1 MFFNRGS
8 VERKRRRV
16 RPNKIKKRELNDICN
31 HYRCIFWALSAS
43 KIICGWGSAP
53 NPTGFDLECSPRPTS
68 LLPPLQEPPSFGLEF
83 HGVPRVDRF
92 LPMPMGSVSNQN
104 CCKKSSTSKKTLKNT
119 DLGNDVVWNLL
130 VWCMNIC
137 NTILIHFQK
146 DILLRHSNCY
156 CFIWEWYTIPTINH
170 HWLSLSVSGCVRVF
184 LIQSESS
191 TTFRSRRQMFHD
203 VSLPAAKV
211 HVTFFPMNES
221 CKTFSFPEAKF
232 ACGSES
238 SSEGSSWLP

>member
-1 MFFNRGS
+1 
-8 VERKRRRV
+8 
-16 RPNKIKKRELNDICN
+16 
-31 HYRCIFWALSAS
+31 
-43 KIICGWGSAP
+43 
-53 NPTGFDLECSPRPTS
+53 
-68 LLPPLQEPPSFGLEF
+68 
-83 HGVPRVDRF
+83 
-92 LPMPMGSVSNQN
+92 MGSVSNQN
-104 CCKKSSTSKKTLKNT
+104 CCKKSSASKKTLKNT

-156 CFIWEWYTIPTINH
+156 CFIWEWYSIPTINH

-203 VSLPAAKV
+203 VSLPQRKSMSLSFPWMKVARHFRSRKRNSLVGAKV
-211 HVTFFPMNES
+211 LQREVPDYLNKENIIHILQVCDNNKPTAKVKMHK
-221 CKTFSFPEAKF
+221 KT
-232 ACGSES
+232 
-238 SSEGSSWLP
+238 